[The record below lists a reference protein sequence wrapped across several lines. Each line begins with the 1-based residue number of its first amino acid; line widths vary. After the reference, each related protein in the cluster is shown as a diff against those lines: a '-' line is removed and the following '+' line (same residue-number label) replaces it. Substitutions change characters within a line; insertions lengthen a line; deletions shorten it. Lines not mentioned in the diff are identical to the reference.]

1 MHHIYDNSLRKD
13 NSIIL
18 GYISQYIAGFM
29 YTTFQLPTSNT
40 WTEAVSDPKLVN
52 CVWVA
57 D

>member
-52 CVWVA
+52 CV
-57 D
+57 